1 MHHPPAI
8 ARHYYQQAIRLRP
21 YDAQLRSAM
30 GEAAL
35 ACDDMQCAVEC
46 FLLAETLGDV
56 EGGSSRRLGQL
67 YRKMGDVEK
76 AAYFDRRYL
85 QKKKFVI
92 SDDDTYLPAIAL
104 CKYYK
109 EKWLFRDFRRICD
122 ALLAANDE
130 VEDG

>member
-1 MHHPPAI
+1 M
-8 ARHYYQQAIRLRP
+8 
-21 YDAQLRSAM
+21 
-30 GEAAL
+30 
-35 ACDDMQCAVEC
+35 
-46 FLLAETLGDV
+46 LAETLGDT

-67 YRKMGDVEK
+67 YRKMGDLEK

-109 EKWLFRDFRRICD
+109 ERKQFREFRRICD

-130 VEDG
+130 VGGDWRECEK

>member
-1 MHHPPAI
+1 
-8 ARHYYQQAIRLRP
+8 
-21 YDAQLRSAM
+21 M

-46 FLLAETLGDV
+46 FLLAETLGDS

-67 YRKMGDVEK
+67 YQKAGEMEK

-109 EKWLFRDFRRICD
+109 EKKQYREFRKICD

-130 VEDG
+130 VRAALCDCER